1 MAIMNNEATQKTTVY
16 LSPTVRRALKM
27 RTIDS
32 NQTMSAYVES
42 AVAAAVAED
51 LADIET
57 IEKRRNEPTE
67 SLDTF
72 LDAMKRDGVL
82 RS

>member
-1 MAIMNNEATQKTTVY
+1 MNNKAKQKTTVY

-42 AVAAAVAED
+42 AVVAAVAED

-57 IEKRRNEPTE
+57 IEKRRDEPTE

-72 LDAMKRDGVL
+72 LDAMKREGIL